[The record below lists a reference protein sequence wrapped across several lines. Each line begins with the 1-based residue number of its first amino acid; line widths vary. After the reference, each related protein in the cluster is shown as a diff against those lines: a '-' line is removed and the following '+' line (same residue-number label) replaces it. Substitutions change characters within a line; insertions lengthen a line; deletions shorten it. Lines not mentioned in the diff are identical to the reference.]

1 MRRPSVSR
9 ALTVAA
15 ATAFALF
22 SFGVGGATEIACS
35 TCGLQASLAR
45 SRPATTGV
53 IAAAAQCV
61 RVQRRQNGETLVNG
75 CDLCATVKIEHRRP
89 GAQFPTFRDY
99 TMPNGSK
106 LPLPF
111 RGGGRTRI
119 LTERACGGGTLQK
132 AAGDRCVQFRP
143 VNATV
148 SVLLNPCAKCRSV
161 VVARG
166 NVVGGRSI
174 QTMAIAPKSYIPIDA
189 DITNRPQIISEK
201 SCR

>member
-1 MRRPSVSR
+1 M
-9 ALTVAA
+9 
-15 ATAFALF
+15 
-22 SFGVGGATEIACS
+22 
-35 TCGLQASLAR
+35 
-45 SRPATTGV
+45 
-53 IAAAAQCV
+53 
-61 RVQRRQNGETLVNG
+61 
-75 CDLCATVKIEHRRP
+75 KIEHRRP